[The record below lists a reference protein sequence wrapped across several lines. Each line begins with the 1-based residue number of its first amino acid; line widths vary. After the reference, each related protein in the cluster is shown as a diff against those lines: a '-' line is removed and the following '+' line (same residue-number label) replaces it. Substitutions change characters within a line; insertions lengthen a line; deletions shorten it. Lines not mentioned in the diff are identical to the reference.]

1 MGTNYYLHQK
11 TALPEPD
18 HEIVLHIGRSSG
30 GWCFSL
36 HVMPERGINS
46 LQDWIDLI
54 EARTSA
60 GLAVIKNEYDEE
72 VSLQDLLGL
81 ITKRHG
87 FASVDE
93 NFNKANILMLPTW
106 NYRDVED
113 YLQQNHATRG
123 PNDLLRH
130 INDGKFCIGHG
141 EGTWDLCTGE
151 FS

>member
-18 HEIVLHIGRSSG
+18 HEVILHIGKSSG

-36 HVMPERGINS
+36 HVMPELGINS

-60 GLAVIKNEYDEE
+60 GLVVIKNEYDEE
-72 VSLQDLLGL
+72 VSLQDLLNV

-87 FASVDE
+87 FASIDE
-93 NFNKANILMLPTW
+93 NFKKGSELMLPTW
-106 NYRDVED
+106 NYRDAEHFLD
-113 YLQQNHATRG
+113 RNHAIRG
-123 PNDLLRH
+123 PNNLLRH
-130 INDGKFCIGHG
+130 RNDGRLCIGHG